1 MKSNRCRTYIGIAVY
16 SLVVALASLALGM
29 WWQMPGFYAASA
41 LGGLGQFLAG
51 VGMRRE

>member
-1 MKSNRCRTYIGIAVY
+1 MKHNRRSAYLALALY

-29 WWQMPGFYAASA
+29 WWQMPGFYAAAA
-41 LGGLGQFLAG
+41 LGGFAMLLAG

>member
-1 MKSNRCRTYIGIAVY
+1 MKSNRCRTYIGITVY

-41 LGGLGQFLAG
+41 LGGLGLLLAG
-51 VGMRRE
+51 VGMLRG